1 MADAS
6 RQAVQSPVEGGV
18 NGRWWWW
25 YVLVGDGRYESHAA
39 AAMVEELEVG
49 ETGESDG
56 WVASRVAL
64 QSEIRFLEGCES
76 EAVRGEAR
84 RDEIR

>member
-18 NGRWWWW
+18 DGRWW